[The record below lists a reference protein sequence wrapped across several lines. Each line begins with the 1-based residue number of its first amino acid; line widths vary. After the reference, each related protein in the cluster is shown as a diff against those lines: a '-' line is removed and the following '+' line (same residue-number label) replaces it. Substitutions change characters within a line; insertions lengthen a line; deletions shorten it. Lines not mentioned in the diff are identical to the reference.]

1 MNTESKILEELYRCY
16 YNAAMLYCLS
26 LSHDRSIS
34 EDLVAEAFVKAYL
47 SLPDRIPSF
56 QFWLFRVCRN
66 LWIDHIRRSKHQTL
80 YEIPEDLPDCSTPE
94 TRYLANE
101 RQIALWNAIRTLS
114 PQDQELVTLHYFS
127 GMPLTEVAQ
136 LLDTTYPAVRQRMV
150 RLRATLRQ
158 RLEEQG
164 YGTES

>member
-1 MNTESKILEELYRCY
+1 
-16 YNAAMLYCLS
+16 MLYCLS
-26 LSHDRSIS
+26 LCHDRAIS
-34 EDLVAEAFVKAYL
+34 EDLVTEAFVKAYL
-47 SLPDRIPSF
+47 SLPDQIPSF

-66 LWIDHIRRSKHQTL
+66 LWIDHLRQNKHQTI

-94 TRYLANE
+94 THYLANE
-101 RQIALWNAIRTLS
+101 RQLALQNAIRTLS

-127 GMPLTEVAQ
+127 GMPLNEAAQ
-136 LLDTTYPAVRQRMV
+136 LLGASYPAVRQRMV

>member
-1 MNTESKILEELYRCY
+1 
-16 YNAAMLYCLS
+16 MLYCLS
-26 LSHDRSIS
+26 LCHNRAVS

-47 SLPDRIPSF
+47 SLPDQTPSF

-66 LWIDHIRRSKHQTL
+66 LWIDHIRRNKHQTI

-101 RQIALWNAIRTLS
+101 QQQALWNAIRTLS
-114 PQDQELVTLHYFS
+114 PQDQELVTLHYVS
-127 GMPLTEVAQ
+127 GMPLNQVAE
-136 LLDTTYPAVRQRMV
+136 LLGVSYPAVRQRMV

-158 RLEEQG
+158 RMEEQG

>member
-1 MNTESKILEELYRCY
+1 M
-16 YNAAMLYCLS
+16 
-26 LSHDRSIS
+26 
-34 EDLVAEAFVKAYL
+34 KAYL
-47 SLPDRIPSF
+47 SLPDQIPSF
-56 QFWLFRVCRN
+56 QFWLFRVCHN
-66 LWIDHIRRSKHQTL
+66 LWIDHLRQNKHQTI

-94 TRYLANE
+94 TYYLANE
-101 RQIALWNAIRTLS
+101 RQLALQNAIRTLS

-127 GMPLTEVAQ
+127 GMPLNEAAQ
-136 LLDTTYPAVRQRMV
+136 LLGVSYPAVRQRMV

>member
-1 MNTESKILEELYRCY
+1 M
-16 YNAAMLYCLS
+16 
-26 LSHDRSIS
+26 
-34 EDLVAEAFVKAYL
+34 KAYL
-47 SLPDRIPSF
+47 SLPDQIPSF

-66 LWIDHIRRSKHQTL
+66 LWIDHIRRNKHQTL
-80 YEIPEDLPDCSTPE
+80 YEIPGDLPDCNTPE
-94 TRYLANE
+94 MRYLANE
-101 RQIALWNAIRTLS
+101 RQLALLSAIRTLS

-136 LLDTTYPAVRQRMV
+136 LLGTSYTAVRQRMV